1 MKLIAIFTLTLM
13 SLTSFAQK
21 GATAPPP
28 VAADDF
34 TCGKNTGITLAE
46 FKAKLV
52 ESCDLNKPFSA
63 SLSTVINDQNYFY
76 CCQKKK

>member
-1 MKLIAIFTLTLM
+1 MKLIVAIAITLM
-13 SLTSFAQK
+13 TTSVFAQK
-21 GATAPPP
+21 GTAAPAP

>member
-1 MKLIAIFTLTLM
+1 MKLIVTIAITILTA
-13 SLTSFAQK
+13 SAFAEK
-21 GATAPPP
+21 AAAP
-28 VAADDF
+28 AAVGLDDF

-63 SLSTVINDQNYFY
+63 SLSTIINDANYFY

>member
-1 MKLIAIFTLTLM
+1 MKLIVTIAITLM
-13 SLTSFAQK
+13 TASAFAQK
-21 GATAPPP
+21 GATAPAP
-28 VAADDF
+28 VTADDF
-34 TCGKNTGITLAE
+34 TCGKNTGISLAE

-63 SLSTVINDQNYFY
+63 SLSTVINDSNYFF